1 MTTVL
6 GNLDGC
12 TVYLDDIVVFSDTWA
27 QHLERIQSLFRRLA
41 EVQLTVNLPKCEFAK
56 VTVRHLGRVVGQCIM

>member
-27 QHLERIQSLFRRLA
+27 QHLERIQSLFRRL
-41 EVQLTVNLPKCEFAK
+41 VQLTVNLAKCELAK